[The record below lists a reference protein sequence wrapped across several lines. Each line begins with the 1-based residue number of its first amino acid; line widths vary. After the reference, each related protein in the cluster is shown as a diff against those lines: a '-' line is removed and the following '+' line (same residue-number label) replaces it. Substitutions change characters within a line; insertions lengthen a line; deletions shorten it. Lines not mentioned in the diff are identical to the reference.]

1 MKIDF
6 PTKYIVKYPIEN
18 KKYYYGKNKE
28 EMEEVLLT
36 ASKNFCM
43 YCGKRLEIDGD
54 KILQLEHSVDKDG
67 NYNQR
72 SKKTLLLHCKYNLAV
87 SCVKCNE
94 VYKKRIEKIDF
105 NNYKDVNC
113 PDDCC
118 EMCNTYKKMR
128 NEYISKNAII
138 LQPQGITK
146 YGKQYKIRYNL
157 LKHILEPDDENY
169 EEEAIFLIAN
179 HIDRFHLNGDRFSTC
194 IIDICADIFFLYKI
208 GVKDF
213 NSLIKEIEQKR
224 FSNILGV
231 LFVKFLKEN
240 FEEKSI
246 EGLIEFCKLLIL
258 LDSVV

>member
-1 MKIDF
+1 
-6 PTKYIVKYPIEN
+6 
-18 KKYYYGKNKE
+18 
-28 EMEEVLLT
+28 
-36 ASKNFCM
+36 
-43 YCGKRLEIDGD
+43 
-54 KILQLEHSVDKDG
+54 
-67 NYNQR
+67 
-72 SKKTLLLHCKYNLAV
+72 
-87 SCVKCNE
+87 
-94 VYKKRIEKIDF
+94 
-105 NNYKDVNC
+105 
-113 PDDCC
+113 
-118 EMCNTYKKMR
+118 MR